1 MIIISLTILPLK
13 TFILSSCVAHMP
25 DVDTEVSLGTTDEAQ
40 RLVSNG
46 RQVTVSLNLGFA
58 AQLVSPD
65 PRDNNSLTVCDTRA
79 CGGQDFRLELEFDSS
94 PAPAILEWVI
104 RSNDRRNQLT
114 LREGERR
121 RGYSVGKYRSV
132 RDTRHQD
139 RSETQGEDR
148 V

>member
-1 MIIISLTILPLK
+1 MRFLVGPQKLSCPKNPSFVSSPISRGI
-13 TFILSSCVAHMP
+13 
-25 DVDTEVSLGTTDEAQ
+25 
-40 RLVSNG
+40 R
-46 RQVTVSLNLGFA
+46 
-58 AQLVSPD
+58 
-65 PRDNNSLTVCDTRA
+65 
-79 CGGQDFRLELEFDSS
+79 RLETRHPL

>member
-1 MIIISLTILPLK
+1 MELCDPALCTGRDYSL
-13 TFILSSCVAHMP
+13 
-25 DVDTEVSLGTTDEAQ
+25 D
-40 RLVSNG
+40 
-46 RQVTVSLNLGFA
+46 
-58 AQLVSPD
+58 
-65 PRDNNSLTVCDTRA
+65 
-79 CGGQDFRLELEFDSS
+79 LEFDSS